1 MVALDNH
8 ALLGPRVRVP
18 RVTLGPL
25 VGGIALVAVALVLG
39 AIVARGMAENGF
51 RLGSQ
56 LAWRYTAIVFFAALS
71 ASPVCRIASRLWHG
85 FACPENLSRKL
96 IWGFCASYGV
106 YLLSVF
112 VPNVLALSAGA
123 TLMVAFG
130 GAVTIVMALT
140 VAPIKRLGSAPL
152 IGPKTRRAMLA
163 TATIYFWSCYALMAL
178 SRLSGPHRPDA
189 WYGISLGMM
198 VTALLLRYA
207 DRWLRPH
214 EDTTQPEI
222 TAAA

>member
-8 ALLGPRVRVP
+8 TLLGSGVRVP
-18 RVTLGPL
+18 RINLGPL
-25 VGGIALVAVALVLG
+25 VGGIALVAVGLVLG

-56 LAWRYTAIVFFAALS
+56 LAWRYTCLVFFAALT
-71 ASPVCRIASRLWHG
+71 AGPVCRMVSRLGRG
-85 FACPENLSRKL
+85 FSCPENLSRKL
-96 IWGFCASYGV
+96 VWGFCASYGV

-140 VAPIKRLGSAPL
+140 VAPLKRLGAAPL
-152 IGPKTRRAMLA
+152 IGDRTRRAMLG
-163 TATIYFWSCYALMAL
+163 TAAIYFWSCYALMAL
-178 SRLSGPHRPDA
+178 SRISGPHRPDD
-189 WYGISLGMM
+189 WYGFSLGLM
-198 VTALLLRYA
+198 VAALLLRYA
-207 DRWLRPH
+207 DRWIAPREVEKQAQLV
-214 EDTTQPEI
+214 T
-222 TAAA
+222 